1 MNHNN
6 YGLDPL
12 VVYMRKKQD
21 TMANE
26 MDTNRIMWNTDE
38 GKRKSVSVSMNQQD
52 MVEEAM
58 ANAIGDTIM
67 RIVNGEDSRYEASNF
82 HQLRMWERKSP
93 QAEENLQQSWAQL
106 RSPNEMI
113 DERYGKRRIRLGIED

>member
-1 MNHNN
+1 
-6 YGLDPL
+6 YGLSPL

-26 MDTNRIMWNTDE
+26 MDTNRIMQNADT

-58 ANAIGDTIM
+58 ANAIGNTIM
-67 RIVNGEDSRYEASNF
+67 RIVNGEDSRFEASNF
-82 HQLRMWERKSP
+82 HQLRMWKRKSP
-93 QAEENLQQSWAQL
+93 QAEKNL
-106 RSPNEMI
+106 
-113 DERYGKRRIRLGIED
+113 RRNTEIPA